1 MYALTYG
8 ASEEAIIR
16 QAEIARHPIPD
27 FIKNKPELSVGLDV
41 YLQAFFDLDSE
52 RTHAF
57 GPTAIPTTA
66 MLQYANAF
74 KFDDEQTEDLVY
86 FLGQMDSE
94 NLKRVKKLQKKPG
107 DK

>member
-1 MYALTYG
+1 MYVLTYG
-8 ASEEAIIR
+8 ESEKTILN
-16 QAEIARHPIPD
+16 QARLGGQPIPD
-27 FIKNKPELSVGLDV
+27 FIKNKPELDIGLDI

-57 GPTAIPTTA
+57 GPAGIPTTS
-66 MLQYANAF
+66 MLQYAKAF
-74 KFDDEQTEDLVY
+74 KFDDEQTDDLVY
-86 FLGQMDSE
+86 FLRQMDTE